1 MSIEKSRFFK
11 ATAVVLTLS
20 FLVVAL
26 VPAKS
31 LAYVVGYDGF
41 SESAALSDRGED
53 LARVQRVL
61 ESKMI
66 AKRLEALGLTSEE
79 IDSRLSGLTDGE
91 VHSFAGQLE
100 SLYPGG
106 GSGLGLLIAVLI
118 IILLVIV
125 ILKVADKKI
134 IIE

>member
-1 MSIEKSRFFK
+1 MSIKKSRFFQV
-11 ATAVVLTLS
+11 TAVVLTLS

-26 VPAKS
+26 VPARS
-31 LAYVVGYDGF
+31 LAYMVGTEGF
-41 SESAALSDRGED
+41 SGSAALSDRGEVLD
-53 LARVQRVL
+53 RIQRVL

-66 AKRLEALGLTSEE
+66 AKRLDALGLTSEE
-79 IDSRLSGLTDGE
+79 IDSRLSGLTDEE

-106 GSGLGLLIAVLI
+106 DGLGVIVAVLV

-125 ILKVADKKI
+125 ILKVSDKKI
-134 IIE
+134 IID

>member
-26 VPAKS
+26 VPARS
-31 LAYVVGYDGF
+31 LAYVVGSDGF
-41 SESAALSDRGED
+41 SGSAALSDRGED

-106 GSGLGLLIAVLI
+106 SGLGLLIAVLI